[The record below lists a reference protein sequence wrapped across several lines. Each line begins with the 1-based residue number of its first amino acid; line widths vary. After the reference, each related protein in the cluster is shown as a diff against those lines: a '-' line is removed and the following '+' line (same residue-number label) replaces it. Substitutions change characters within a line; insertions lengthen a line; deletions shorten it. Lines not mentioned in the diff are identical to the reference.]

1 VVLAPPISRAELVQA
16 YQQADVLFLH
26 LNDYDA
32 FRKVLPSKLFEY
44 GALGKPIWAGVAG
57 YSASFI
63 MENLDNAE
71 VFSPCDVAGAVEA
84 FEKLRIVDEPREQ
97 FIARFARNAIM
108 DEMARD
114 LVTLGERRT

>member
-1 VVLAPPISRAELVQA
+1 MAC
-16 YQQADVLFLH
+16 
-26 LNDYDA
+26 
-32 FRKVLPSKLFEY
+32 KLFEY
-44 GALGKPIWAGVAG
+44 GALGMPIWAGVAG

-63 MENLDNAE
+63 TENLYNAA

-97 FIARFARNAIM
+97 FIARFSRKAIM

-114 LVTLGERRT
+114 LVTLWELRT